1 MRAFLLSAVLL
12 LGITSATALDVQ
24 LIGEK
29 VSFSANQTPLH
40 DLLAAFAQ
48 NGVYVR
54 MDPEIRATVTGTARN
69 ESVESVL
76 HQILEPL
83 GYVLIWDV
91 VDGPLGEFPKLA
103 EIQVFQPGRPEKAVP
118 LPPPSENFAVA
129 TGPDGRAPRFAPN
142 EILLGFRPGTRRD
155 EFERLIRE
163 IGGSVLGCA
172 KDVGVYW
179 IRLPAG
185 ANVLDFVEQ
194 LKRNPLIAHAEPNYI
209 MDVIAPI
216 AEKPSPQTQRA
227 RSSAR
232 RAKTVVAVL
241 DSGIL
246 ALDDFQG
253 AVKLAFDA
261 IRPDRPV
268 TDPIGHGTQ
277 MALIAAG
284 VLAPDGAL
292 LDESVP
298 HVPIAA
304 IRTLDDY
311 GRTTSFTLMRA
322 IEHALKNGARVINMS
337 WGSPVASEFLEA
349 AVRNAASR
357 GAVIVA
363 AAGNEPTGKPVYP
376 AAYPNVVAVSGATSD
391 GQLWS
396 KSNTG
401 LFVSFS
407 APAFAT
413 FPVGYKGPPGTYT
426 GTSIASAFVAFALA
440 QYFDQHPNASAQD
453 AVEALKA
460 SAMDCGPVGRDPQF
474 GYGLVNGEVVKRLL
488 QQ

>member
-1 MRAFLLSAVLL
+1 MAFE
-12 LGITSATALDVQ
+12 VQ

-29 VSFSANQTPLH
+29 VSLSANQTPLR
-40 DLLAAFAQ
+40 DLLAGFAQ

-54 MDPEIRATVTGTARN
+54 MDPEIHTTVTCTAHN

-76 HQILEPL
+76 HEILQPL

-91 VDGPLGEFPKLA
+91 VDGPLGEFLKLA

-129 TGPDGRAPRFAPN
+129 TGPDGRAPRFVPD

-163 IGGSVLGCA
+163 IGGSVMGCA
-172 KDVGVYW
+172 KDVGVYR

-194 LKRNPLIAHAEPNYI
+194 LKRNPLVAHAEPNYV

-216 AEKPSPQTQRA
+216 AETPSPQTQRA
-227 RSSAR
+227 RPSTR

-253 AVKLAFDA
+253 AVAHAFDA
-261 IRPDRPV
+261 IRPDRPLN
-268 TDPIGHGTQ
+268 DPIGHGTQ
-277 MALIAAG
+277 MALIATGAVMPEG
-284 VLAPDGAL
+284 VASGNEMPR
-292 LDESVP
+292 
-298 HVPIAA
+298 VPIAA
-304 IRTLDDY
+304 IRTLDDH
-311 GRTTSFTLMRA
+311 GRTSSFTLMRA

-337 WGSPVASEFLEA
+337 WGSPTASEFLEA
-349 AVRNAASR
+349 AIRNATSR

-363 AAGNEPTGKPVYP
+363 AAGNEPTGKAVYP
-376 AAYPNVVAVSGATSD
+376 AAYPNVIAVTGTTSD

-401 LFVSFS
+401 PFVSFS

-413 FPVGYKGPPGTYT
+413 FPVGYKGPPGTYS
-426 GTSIASAFVAFALA
+426 GTSVASAFVAFALA
-440 QYFDQHPNASAQD
+440 QYFDQHPSASAQD

-460 SAMDCGPVGRDPQF
+460 VAMDSDPPGRDPQF
-474 GYGLVNGEVVKRLL
+474 GYGWVNGETVKQLIKK
-488 QQ
+488 